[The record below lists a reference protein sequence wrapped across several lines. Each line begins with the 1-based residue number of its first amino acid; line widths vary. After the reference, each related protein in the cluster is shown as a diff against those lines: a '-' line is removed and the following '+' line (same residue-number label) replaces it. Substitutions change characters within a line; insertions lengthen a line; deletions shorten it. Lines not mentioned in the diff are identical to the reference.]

1 MLCDDLR
8 ESGWLGTRPRGPPAC
23 SSHPGERPPPGAGL
37 AAGPPSRPW
46 QHRSRRPSRAAAG
59 TSPPAG
65 RPRRC
70 KRGCPRTWGRAAVSA
85 ARPPPPAPGCRWS
98 CPRPAQ
104 RPRLS
109 NPRDRRGGAA
119 GLQAAGG
126 HSGVAA
132 CGGPPRRRWV
142 GGGDGRKGGDPG
154 LDLLVEGDV
163 VEPHAHLPGEEVGAV
178 VAVLQE
184 APAERGAR
192 QRVER
197 VSGAAQAQSR
207 AGGSQTLGA
216 GVVVVQEA
224 WAGGTPSPHPRAGGA
239 AATPSQIRRTPGG
252 RPAHLARSW
261 TRCQSRGGP
270 ARSTSRNS
278 TWKRA

>member
-1 MLCDDLR
+1 MELPAPCA
-8 ESGWLGTRPRGPPAC
+8 EAPPEQ
-23 SSHPGERPPPGAGL
+23 PPRPP
-37 AAGPPSRPW
+37 
-46 QHRSRRPSRAAAG
+46 RRG
-59 TSPPAG
+59 
-65 RPRRC
+65 
-70 KRGCPRTWGRAAVSA
+70 
-85 ARPPPPAPGCRWS
+85 
-98 CPRPAQ
+98 
-104 RPRLS
+104 
-109 NPRDRRGGAA
+109 GGAA
-119 GLQAAGG
+119 GSRRD
-126 HSGVAA
+126 SGVAA
-132 CGGPPRRRWV
+132 CGGPPRGRWV
-142 GGGDGRKGGDPG
+142 GGGDGRKGGDRG
-154 LDLLVEGDV
+154 LDLLVERDV
-163 VEPHAHLPGEEVGAV
+163 VQPHAHLPGEEVGAV
-178 VAVLQE
+178 VAVPQE

-192 QRVER
+192 QRVEG

-224 WAGGTPSPHPRAGGA
+224 WAGGTQSPHPRAGGA